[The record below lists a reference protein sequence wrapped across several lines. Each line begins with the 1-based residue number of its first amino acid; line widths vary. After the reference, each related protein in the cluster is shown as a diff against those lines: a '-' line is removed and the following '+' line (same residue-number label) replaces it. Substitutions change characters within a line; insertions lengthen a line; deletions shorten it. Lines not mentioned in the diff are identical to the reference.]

1 MKIVTR
7 ETFLTLPAGTVFEI
21 NDYDERLCVIT
32 KGFHEKTVTN
42 CWGTPIACYP
52 CMEVRDLAD
61 FEEGGRDLRPSS
73 IGEDGVCV
81 YERDD
86 LLQLRDLI
94 DRALN
99 VAGGSA

>member
-32 KGFHEKTVTN
+32 KVFHEKTDTN
-42 CWGTPIACYP
+42 CWGTPIGFYP

-61 FEEGGRDLRPSS
+61 FEEGGRDLRSS
-73 IGEDGVCV
+73 DIGKDGVCV

-86 LLQLRDLI
+86 LLQLRALI
-94 DRALN
+94 DKALA
-99 VAGGSA
+99 VTK